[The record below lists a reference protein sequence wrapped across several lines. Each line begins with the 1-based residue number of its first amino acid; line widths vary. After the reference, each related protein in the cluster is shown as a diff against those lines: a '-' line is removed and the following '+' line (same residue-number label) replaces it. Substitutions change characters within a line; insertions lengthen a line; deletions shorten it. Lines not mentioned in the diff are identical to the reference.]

1 MKDLALGNDGDLT
14 IGDVTEEL
22 QVIQACKIALQ
33 RFVGELELYPS
44 DGARWLN
51 IKQTDLPL
59 FAAEATRIIRSV
71 TGVKDC
77 KNVSVSLDQ
86 SRNLNIT
93 CTINGMEVEIK

>member
-14 IGDVTEEL
+14 NGEVTSEQ

-33 RFVGELELYPS
+33 RFAGELDLFPS

-59 FAAEATRIIRSV
+59 FAAEATRIIKSV

-77 KNVSVSLDQ
+77 KNVQARLDKA
-86 SRNLNIT
+86 RNLNII

>member
-14 IGDVTEEL
+14 NGEVSAEQ
-22 QVIQACKIALQ
+22 QVVQACKIALQ
-33 RFVGELELYPS
+33 RFMGELELYPS

-59 FAAEATRIIRSV
+59 FAAEATRIIRTV
-71 TGVKDC
+71 AGVKDC
-77 KNVSVSLDQ
+77 KDVQARLDQ

-93 CTINGMEVEIK
+93 CTINGMEVKIK

>member
-1 MKDLALGNDGDLT
+1 MKDFALGNDGDLT
-14 IGDVTEEL
+14 NGEVTSEQ

-33 RFVGELELYPS
+33 RFLGEMELYPS

-59 FAAEATRIIRSV
+59 FSAEATRIIKSV

-77 KNVSVSLDQ
+77 KNVQAHLDQ
-86 SRNLNIT
+86 ARNLNII

>member
-1 MKDLALGNDGDLT
+1 MKDIALGNDGDLT
-14 IGDVTEEL
+14 SGEVSAEQ
-22 QVIQACKIALQ
+22 QVVQACKIALQ

-77 KNVSVSLDQ
+77 KNVRARLDQ
-86 SRNLNIT
+86 ARNLNIT
-93 CTINGMEVEIK
+93 CTINGMEMEIK